1 MANTY
6 SLEIL
11 KLEVKLLE
19 DTLENVVFQADWR
32 YTVTSENEEYTEE
45 SVGLANIPAPDL
57 DNFTLFDDL
66 TEEQVKGWV
75 ENEVDFNKFKEYLD
89 SKIEEKINPPTEVKD
104 VPW

>member
-6 SLEIL
+6 NLEIL

-32 YTVTSENEEYTEE
+32 YTATSENEEYTEE
-45 SVGLANIPAPDL
+45 CVGLASIPAPDP
-57 DNFTLFDDL
+57 DNFTPFDDL

-89 SKIEEKINPPTEVKD
+89 NKIEEKINPPTEVKD

>member
-6 SLEIL
+6 NLEIL

-32 YTVTSENEEYTEE
+32 YTATSEDEIYTEQ
-45 SVGLANIPAPDL
+45 SVGLASIPAPDP
-57 DNFTLFDDL
+57 DNFTPFDDL

-75 ENEVDFNKFKEYLD
+75 ENEVDFNKFRKYLD
-89 SKIEEKINPPTEVKD
+89 SIIEEKINPPTEAKD

>member
-6 SLEIL
+6 NLEIL

-32 YTVTSENEEYTEE
+32 YTATSENEEYTEE
-45 SVGLANIPAPDL
+45 SVGLASIPAPDP
-57 DNFTLFDDL
+57 DNFTPFDDL
-66 TEEQVKGWV
+66 TEEQVKSWV
-75 ENEVDFNKFKEYLD
+75 ESEVNFEKYREYLD
-89 SKIEEKINPPTEVKD
+89 ARIQEKINPPTEAKD

>member
-6 SLEIL
+6 NLEIL

-19 DTLENVVFQADWR
+19 NTLENVVFQADWR
-32 YTVTSENEEYTEE
+32 YTAISENEEYTEE
-45 SVGLANIPAPDL
+45 SVGLASIPAPDP
-57 DNFTLFDDL
+57 DNFTPFDDL

-75 ENEVDFNKFKEYLD
+75 ENEVDFNKLKEYLD
-89 SKIEEKINPPTEVKD
+89 NKIEEKINPPTEVKD

>member
-6 SLEIL
+6 NLEIL

-32 YTVTSENEEYTEE
+32 YTATSENEEYTEQ
-45 SVGLANIPAPDL
+45 SVGLSSIPSPDPN
-57 DNFTLFDDL
+57 NFTPFDDL
-66 TEEQVKGWV
+66 TEEQVKSWV
-75 ENEVDFNKFKEYLD
+75 ENEVDFSKFKEYLD
-89 SKIEEKINPPTEVKD
+89 NRIEEKINPPTEVKD

>member
-57 DNFTLFDDL
+57 DNFTPFDDL

>member
-6 SLEIL
+6 NLEIL

-32 YTVTSENEEYTEE
+32 YTATSENEEYTEE
-45 SVGLANIPAPDL
+45 SVGLASIPAPDP
-57 DNFTLFDDL
+57 DNFTPFEDL
-66 TEEQVKGWV
+66 TEQMVSDWIL
-75 ENEVDFNKFKEYLD
+75 NIVDFEQYQQTLD
-89 SKIEEKINPPTEVKD
+89 EQITKKQYPTIESKN

>member
-6 SLEIL
+6 NLEIL

-19 DTLENVVFQADWR
+19 D
-32 YTVTSENEEYTEE
+32 
-45 SVGLANIPAPDL
+45 
-57 DNFTLFDDL
+57 FDDL

-75 ENEVDFNKFKEYLD
+75 ENEVDFNKFRKYLD
-89 SKIEEKINPPTEVKD
+89 SIIEEKINPPTEAKD

>member
-6 SLEIL
+6 NLEIL

-32 YTVTSENEEYTEE
+32 YTAISEDEKYTEQT
-45 SVGLANIPAPDL
+45 VGLATIPSPDPN
-57 DNFTLFDDL
+57 NFTPFDDL

-75 ENEVDFNKFKEYLD
+75 ENEIDFDKFKEYLD
-89 SKIEEKINPPTEVKD
+89 VKIEEKINPPTEIKD